1 MSEHKIPLK
10 DLVEKYKLIYRSIH
24 EVFCPYL
31 NVKIKFTMSGFRHL
45 IWKKD
50 IGRRKYKDII
60 ERFKSLIYINSI
72 LSKSGTLQEYEKRD
86 LEYFGFI
93 AIIENKK
100 YKVIVGKDINNT
112 HKFISIIPAWKTG
125 KRDGLT

>member
-1 MSEHKIPLK
+1 
-10 DLVEKYKLIYRSIH
+10 
-24 EVFCPYL
+24 
-31 NVKIKFTMSGFRHL
+31 MSGFKHL
-45 IWKKD
+45 IWKKNT
-50 IGRRKYKDII
+50 GKRKHYDTI
-60 ERFKSLIYINSI
+60 ERFRSLTHINSI

-112 HKFISIIPAWKTG
+112 YKFISIIPAWKTG
-125 KRDGLT
+125 KRDNVT